1 MPSDHKAKKQ
11 DKTES
16 APRVPEKAKSVSSQ
30 FAVAMELPFV
40 LVSAVVVGGLLG
52 YFLDRWLHTKPVFML
67 IFGAIGFFAGV
78 RDVLRRLPGN
88 DNGAK
93 GS

>member
-1 MPSDHKAKKQ
+1 MPSDNKAKNQ
-11 DKTES
+11 VKTES
-16 APRVPEKAKSVSSQ
+16 APRVSEKAKSVSNQ
-30 FAVAMELPFV
+30 VAVAMELPFA

-52 YFLDRWLHTKPVFML
+52 YFLDRWLQTKPVFMF

-78 RDVLRRLPGN
+78 REVLRRSPGS
-88 DNGAK
+88 DDGTK